1 MKKTESRNIFGNL
14 DKKFNNSVEKRISRN
29 YKLKDSDKIG
39 QFNATDVKINNKSF
53 DNNIYMEEMKTQKI
67 NNSKILKRNKS
78 KDVSDKKTKKKS

>member
-1 MKKTESRNIFGNL
+1 M
-14 DKKFNNSVEKRISRN
+14 
-29 YKLKDSDKIG
+29 KDSDKIG

-78 KDVSDKKTKKKS
+78 KDVSDKKTKKRAKTNMLIKILNNYFYLLIY